1 MIEAMTKV
9 QILAKR
15 FLMSKL
21 LYLTGSKWSKT
32 LPAIVA
38 DIFGKDI
45 VTYVER
51 CQSVVVELREFRI
64 MGIEE

>member
-9 QILAKR
+9 QRLAKR
-15 FLMSKL
+15 LLMSKL
-21 LYLTGSKWSKT
+21 LYLTGSKWSRT
-32 LPAIVA
+32 LPEIVE

-45 VTYVER
+45 VTYIER
-51 CQSVVVELREFRI
+51 CQSVVVELHKFRI